1 MIIKTFFRQYSIKIH
16 FGDILYFFGLIL
28 MFENRENSLS
38 MDLSEVQIVQF
49 LFALSTENKCEKIYE
64 LYSPDIE
71 NVWEMLMRVMYLGRD
86 DR

>member
-1 MIIKTFFRQYSIKIH
+1 
-16 FGDILYFFGLIL
+16 
-28 MFENRENSLS
+28 